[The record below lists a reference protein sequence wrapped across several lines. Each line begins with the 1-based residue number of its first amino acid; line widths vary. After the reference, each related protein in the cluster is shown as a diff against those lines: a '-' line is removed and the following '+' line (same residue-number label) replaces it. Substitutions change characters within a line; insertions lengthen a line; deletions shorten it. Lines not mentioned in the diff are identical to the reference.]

1 VTFSPTNITAS
12 IAANALRKST
22 QEIDRAMERLSTGKR
37 INSGEDDAA
46 GIAMSARMKA
56 SSLAMRQGLA
66 NTNNTI
72 SMLQTYESAGQNIRD
87 ILIRMKELATQGA
100 TSLLTINDRLVID
113 QEFNLMGQE
122 WIRIA
127 ATTKWN
133 GTAGMNVFN
142 NDFKVF
148 LDDQASSMTMTFK
161 SWDPTNLTANQNV
174 SGSTAIMADDNNGNT
189 ASAWGFAKV
198 LNNLDTP
205 ALGNAKSHSHIQS
218 LTASSN
224 AVAKLDITITG
235 VVRELAM
242 YGGYISRL
250 NFTADA
256 LLDVAT
262 VLNQSRSIIEDTN
275 YAAETVELTRAQIIT
290 QAATAM
296 LAQANQSQQ
305 AILALL
311 K

>member
-1 VTFSPTNITAS
+1 MTFGPTNITAS
-12 IAANALRKST
+12 IAVNALRKST
-22 QEIDRAMERLSTGKR
+22 QDIDRAMERLSTGKR
-37 INSGEDDAA
+37 INSGADDPA
-46 GIAMSARMKA
+46 GIGMVSRMNSSSRAM
-56 SSLAMRQGLA
+56 LQGMA
-66 NTNNTI
+66 NANNAI
-72 SMLQTYESAGQNIRD
+72 SMLQTYASAGQSIRD
-87 ILIRMKELATQGA
+87 ILIRMKELATQGS
-100 TSLLTINDRLVID
+100 TSILTINDRLVID
-113 QEFNLMGQE
+113 HEFNLLGQE

-133 GTAGMNVFN
+133 GTAGMNAFN
-142 NDFKVF
+142 NGFTVS